1 MSFFRAYQA
10 TAVFSIQKAAFFF
23 ALQVIEAS
31 MVGMRLKRAKA
42 GEGASK
48 AWVKGGKGALDVEGA
63 FMPIVPGNLLFALSQ
78 AQSELFD
85 AE

>member
-1 MSFFRAYQA
+1 
-10 TAVFSIQKAAFFF
+10 
-23 ALQVIEAS
+23 

-42 GEGASK
+42 GEGASQ